1 METDGNFALKWC
13 LFRIQNENVAIQGK
27 LVNAATFE
35 SRHCVSFK
43 KKNE

>member
-27 LVNAATFE
+27 LVNAVTFE
-35 SRHCVSFK
+35 FRHYVSF
-43 KKNE
+43 